1 MNAID
6 ALVLMDTALFGGA
19 KVVFVLELQNYFFW
33 KIRIKISSNVKNV
46 GAGRDPVL
54 CT

>member
-19 KVVFVLELQNYFFW
+19 KVVFVLELQNYFLG
-33 KIRIKISSNVKNV
+33 KMEIRNYQTQQ
-46 GAGRDPVL
+46 PTFFL
-54 CT
+54 FF